1 MKRVINEEILFH
13 HLNKKAEMGF
23 ISLTDVKQ
31 IIQQYGIAISQEEY
45 ERLAW
50 GREPVK
56 TEPKPQS
63 VGGALVRQM
72 INSYQKNGHF

>member
-1 MKRVINEEILFH
+1 MKRVINEEILFY

-31 IIQQYGIAISQEEY
+31 TIQECGIAISNTEY

-56 TEPKPQS
+56 TEPKLQS